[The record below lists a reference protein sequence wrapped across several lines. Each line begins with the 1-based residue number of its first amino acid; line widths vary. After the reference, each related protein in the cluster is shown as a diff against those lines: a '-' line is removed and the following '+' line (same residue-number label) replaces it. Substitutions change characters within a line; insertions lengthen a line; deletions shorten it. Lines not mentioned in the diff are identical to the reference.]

1 MNKERLISYRK
12 FCVKHK
18 YSYCIPEDYKFAW
31 DSTNKEGEKALQLL
45 KSLLPSKRQ
54 TKYKNVNIKMKTKE
68 YETTDRK
75 IEEINWIFSQVRE
88 SLEKIREAQKELE
101 D

>member
-18 YSYCIPEDYKFAW
+18 YSYCISEDYKFVW

-45 KSLLPSKRQ
+45 KNLLPSKRQ
-54 TKYKNVNIKMKTKE
+54 TKYNQRDIKKRKYKN
-68 YETTDRK
+68 
-75 IEEINWIFSQVRE
+75 
-88 SLEKIREAQKELE
+88 EKL
-101 D
+101 

>member
-18 YSYCIPEDYKFAW
+18 YHYCIPEDYKFVW

-45 KSLLPSKRQ
+45 KNLLVRMTHQLITQIILSTYIKKR
-54 TKYKNVNIKMKTKE
+54 KYKN
-68 YETTDRK
+68 
-75 IEEINWIFSQVRE
+75 
-88 SLEKIREAQKELE
+88 EKL
-101 D
+101 

>member
-1 MNKERLISYRK
+1 
-12 FCVKHK
+12 
-18 YSYCIPEDYKFAW
+18 
-31 DSTNKEGEKALQLL
+31 
-45 KSLLPSKRQ
+45 
-54 TKYKNVNIKMKTKE
+54 MKTKE